1 MEFDPLNVLI
11 LVRKPDRP
19 DRAGRPTR
27 HRLFGNPDDAFAQT
41 LPKRGLITTA
51 EVRAIALAQLDIRP
65 TSVVWDIGAGSGSV
79 AIEAAQLA
87 DQGMVYAVEP
97 EPGDRVLIQANA
109 ETFGVPNVRVVA

>member
-41 LPKRGLITTA
+41 LPKRGLITSA

-65 TSVVWDIGAGSGSV
+65 TSVVWDIGAGSGSGSG
-79 AIEAAQLA
+79 EAAQPA
-87 DQGMVYAVEP
+87 PQGMVYAIEP
-97 EPGDRVLIQANA
+97 EPADVALIQSNA
-109 ETFGVPNVRVVA
+109 